1 MPELIKPNPGEY
13 NPFYQGYMDQME
25 GFSIQERLSIQSFL
39 LMEVLD
45 SLEADRVD
53 QPMAEG
59 KWTFNQAIGHLL
71 DTEKIMHY
79 RILAITREPGIAL
92 RGFDQDLY
100 VDRGNFVGLEVF
112 QANLNAISLNRNL
125 LRFFLDGMQDDQVL
139 LSGTV
144 DGHPMSVRALY
155 YIICGHMQHHLLLFR
170 KYLQKD
176 V

>member
-1 MPELIKPNPGEY
+1 MSDLIRPNPSEY
-13 NPFYQGYMDQME
+13 NPFYQGYMDQMV

-39 LMEVLD
+39 LEEVLD
-45 SLEADRVD
+45 DLETDQVD

-59 KWTFNQAIGHLL
+59 KWTYNQAVGHLL

-79 RILAITREPGIAL
+79 RILAISREPGIAL
-92 RGFDQDLY
+92 SGFDQDLY
-100 VDRGNFVGLEVF
+100 VAQGNFVGLDVF
-112 QANLNAISLNRNL
+112 QSNLNGISLNRNL
-125 LRFFLDGMQDDQVL
+125 LRFFLDGLQNEQLL
-139 LSGTV
+139 LSGTI

-170 KYLQKD
+170 QYLKKD